1 MSLVTAE
8 RIESAWKISETPEI
22 VAFMSYVESFYGE
35 DGIYAKTDF
44 ATYQQIF
51 DATMKY
57 LTTLT
62 EERTWGGGDSVDR
75 ERVGYILENEMSVK
89 LY

>member
-1 MSLVTAE
+1 MNLPQQIAPP
-8 RIESAWKISETPEI
+8 TPEI
-22 VAFMSYVESFYGE
+22 VMFMSYVESFYGE
-35 DGIYAKTDF
+35 DGIYAKSDY

-51 DATMKY
+51 DATVKY
-57 LTTLT
+57 LSTLT

-75 ERVGYILENEMSVK
+75 ERVAHILMDEMSVK

>member
-1 MSLVTAE
+1 MGKTASMLSLTMLL
-8 RIESAWKISETPEI
+8 T
-22 VAFMSYVESFYGE
+22 
-35 DGIYAKTDF
+35 
-44 ATYQQIF
+44 QQIF
-51 DATMKY
+51 DATVKY

-62 EERTWGGGDSVDR
+62 EERTWGGGDSLDR

>member
-1 MSLVTAE
+1 MSLNVAE
-8 RIESAWKISETPEI
+8 SPEI
-22 VAFMSYVESFYGE
+22 VMFMSYVESFYGE
-35 DGIYAKTDF
+35 DGIYAKSDY
-44 ATYQQIF
+44 ATTQQIF
-51 DATMKY
+51 DATVKY

-62 EERTWGGGDSVDR
+62 EEITWGGGDSVDR